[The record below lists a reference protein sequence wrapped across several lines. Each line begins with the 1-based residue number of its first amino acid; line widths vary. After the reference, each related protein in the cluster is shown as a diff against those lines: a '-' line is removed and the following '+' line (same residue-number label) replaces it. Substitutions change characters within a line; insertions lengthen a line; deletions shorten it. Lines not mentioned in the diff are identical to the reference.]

1 MQNLTLKHKQVNLRI
16 LTSLVASMVALTVL
30 SQDGGERPRLVIG
43 IVVDQLRSDY
53 IDLLQSR
60 FGEDG
65 FKRLMRDGA
74 FLENVEF
81 DVPGLDIASGT
92 ALLMSG
98 ASPSVNGIP
107 CSYVYDRKA
116 DKAQYILADASA
128 MGNFTD
134 VAYSPMAYKVSTITD
149 ELRVHSSGMSYV
161 HSIAADPQQ
170 AILLAGHA
178 ANSAFWIND
187 RTGNWASTTFYRD
200 APQILS
206 GRNYRLP
213 LASRLDTMWWEP
225 AIPLDDYPDILSFK
239 KYYAFRYIYSS
250 SDRERFVKYKTSALA
265 NNEVTTVAIE
275 YLNTLKLGSRGQTD
289 MLCLGYTVA
298 PYRYTRDGDN
308 RVENQDLYIR
318 LDRELA
324 RLFAEIDRS
333 VGMSNTMVFVA
344 STGYYYDNIR
354 PDERFNIPT
363 GEFYPNRA
371 ISLLNM
377 YLMAI
382 YGNGQWVKGYFNR
395 QFFLNHKLIED
406 KKLSLTE
413 LRAKSSELLRQMS
426 GIKAAYTFEEI
437 LNNPASAEARALHR
451 AMVPA
456 YCGDVVVEVSPGWL
470 IMDQGNDN
478 FDEAQ
483 LIRTN
488 VVNTP
493 VFIMAPSVK
502 PQKISIPVDATAIAP
517 TIASILRIRSPNAAM
532 SMPLNLGY

>member
-1 MQNLTLKHKQVNLRI
+1 MQNHTRKHKQINRI
-16 LTSLVASMVALTVL
+16 LTSIVASMVALTAL
-30 SQDGGERPRLVIG
+30 SQDAERPRLVIG
-43 IVVDQLRSDY
+43 IVIDQLRSDY
-53 IDLLQSR
+53 IDLLQAR

-92 ALLMSG
+92 AMLMSG
-98 ASPSVNGIP
+98 TSPSVNGIP
-107 CSYVYDRKA
+107 CSYVFDRKN
-116 DKAQYILADASA
+116 DKAQYILADPSA

-134 VAYSPMAYKVSTITD
+134 DAYSPVAYKVSTITD
-149 ELRVHSSGMSYV
+149 ELRVHSSGMGYV
-161 HSIAADPQQ
+161 HSIAPDPQQ

-187 RTGNWASTTFYRD
+187 HTGNWASTTFYRS
-200 APQILS
+200 APQILT

-213 LASRLDTMWWEP
+213 LATRLDTMSWVP

-239 KYYAFRYIYSS
+239 KYYPFRYIYTS
-250 SDRERFVKYKTSALA
+250 SDKERFVKYKKSALV
-265 NNEVTTVAIE
+265 NNEVTTVAID
-275 YLNTLKLGSRGQTD
+275 YLNTLMLGRRGQTD
-289 MLCLGYTVA
+289 MLCLGYTAA
-298 PYRYTRDGDN
+298 PYLYSYDGDN

-324 RLFAEIDRS
+324 RLFAEIDKS

-382 YGNGQWVKGYFNR
+382 YGNGQWVEGYFNR
-395 QFFLNHKLIED
+395 QFFLNHKLIEE

-426 GIKAAYTFEEI
+426 GIRAAYTFEEI
-437 LNNPASAEARALHR
+437 LNNPASVEARALHR

-488 VVNTP
+488 AVNTP

-502 PQKISIPVDATAIAP
+502 PQKITIPVDATAIAP

-532 SMPLNLGY
+532 SMPLYLGY